1 MMGFLHLPQRKMAEA
16 LIPRSTYHSFAL
28 LPTYRSS
35 DASSE
40 DDLFVLHLADRATLS
55 VAERS
60 LPVMKRWL
68 HS

>member
-1 MMGFLHLPQRKMAEA
+1 MMGFLHLPKRYMAKA
-16 LIPRSTYHSFAL
+16 LIPRSTYHSFGL

-35 DASSE
+35 DASSD

-55 VAERS
+55 IAERS
-60 LPVMKRWL
+60 LPVMKGWV